1 MTKEKKEDEKFEF
14 PEELDTIEEGVV
26 LPPEIEPDHPGWLSI
41 AEVMKISDPVFEKSK
56 FLIGYQESSNVYVL
70 VGDYLTIVDPGN
82 DYTVFTELEK
92 LGFNPLDIKK
102 VVVTHGHRDHCMGVF
117 ELLRFPPIY
126 ENKEIEIINHEEGPQ
141 EFKKILTEQG
151 FTLTQ
156 VKGGET
162 LELSG
167 FEWEVIHTP
176 GHTIDGICLYHGP
189 TKTAIT
195 GDTVLP
201 HAIGDADKTA
211 GGRLDHYLYGLKQ
224 LMQKDIENILPGH
237 GVPVAATG
245 RRTVEET
252 YEGVMMKAIEVEAD
266 SKTTWMEGA
275 TLLAERGLL
284 EEVVYCCDKE
294 LALRPGKLSALQ
306 LKAFALNDMGRCEEA
321 IEILDQILAQKA
333 DNVHAL
339 AAKGHALLGLQ
350 KYDESIKYFDDAL
363 AINPEIKE
371 AKVFKGM
378 ALYFLGKYDEAMEIE
393 AFKTEFMERFKT
405 EIDKQQQEP
414 KKDDNTPGGEE
425 TNEG

>member
-1 MTKEKKEDEKFEF
+1 MTTEKKEDEKFEF
-14 PEELDTIEEGVV
+14 PEEFDPIKEGV
-26 LPPEIEPDHPGWLSI
+26 LPAELEPDHPGWLSI
-41 AEVMKISDPVFEKSK
+41 AEVMKISDPVFEKSM
-56 FLIGYQESSNVYVL
+56 FLIGYGESSNVYVL
-70 VGDYLTIVDPGN
+70 AGDYLTIVDPGN
-82 DYTVFTELEK
+82 DYTVFAELEK
-92 LGFNPLDIKK
+92 MGFNPLDIKK

-117 ELLRFPPIY
+117 ELLRYPPIY
-126 ENKEIEIINHEEGPQ
+126 ESKEIEIINHEGGPQ
-141 EFKKILTEQG
+141 EFKRILEEQG
-151 FTLTQ
+151 FSLTQ
-156 VKGGET
+156 VRGGET

-195 GDTVLP
+195 GDTVIP
-201 HAIGDADKTA
+201 HSIGDADKTA

-224 LMQKDIENILPGH
+224 LLKKDIENILPGH

-252 YEGVMMKAIEVEAD
+252 YEGVMMKVIEVEPD

-275 TLLAERGLL
+275 SLLAEKGLL

-294 LALRPGKLSALQ
+294 LALRPGKLSASQ
-306 LKAFALNDMGRCEEA
+306 LKAFALNDMGRCAEA
-321 IEILDQILAQKA
+321 IEILDQILAQQG

-350 KYDESIKYFDDAL
+350 KYDESLKYFDDAL
-363 AINPEIKE
+363 EINPEIKE
-371 AKVFKGM
+371 AQVFKGM

-393 AFKTEFMERFKT
+393 TFKTEFMERFKT
-405 EIDKQQQEP
+405 EIGKQQQE
-414 KKDDNTPGGEE
+414 KEQDDNAPGGEE

>member
-14 PEELDTIEEGVV
+14 PEEFDPVEEGVV
-26 LPPEIEPDHPGWLSI
+26 MPIEYEPDHPGWLSI
-41 AEVMKISDPVFEKSK
+41 AEVMKISDPVFEKSM
-56 FLIGYQESSNVYVL
+56 FLIGYGESSNVYVL
-70 VGDYLTIVDPGN
+70 AGDSLTIVDPGN

-126 ENKEIEIINHEEGPQ
+126 EKKEIEIINHEGGPQ
-141 EFKKILTEQG
+141 EFKRILEEQG
-151 FTLTQ
+151 FSLTQ

-189 TKTAIT
+189 TKTVIT

-224 LMQKDIENILPGH
+224 LLKKDIENVLPGH
-237 GVPVAATG
+237 GVPVAGTG

-252 YEGVMMKAIEVEAD
+252 YEGVMMKVMEVEPDA
-266 SKTTWMEGA
+266 KTTWMKGA
-275 TLLAERGLL
+275 TVLAEKGLL

-294 LALRPGKLSALQ
+294 LALRPENLSASQ

-321 IEILDQILAQKA
+321 IEILDQILAQKS
-333 DNVHAL
+333 DDVHAL
-339 AAKGHALLGLQ
+339 TAKGHALLGLQ
-350 KYDESIKYFDDAL
+350 KWDESIQYFDDAL
-363 AINPEIKE
+363 AISPEIKE
-371 AKVFKGM
+371 AQVFKGM
-378 ALYFLGKYDEAMEIE
+378 ALYFMGKYDEAMEIE

-405 EIDKQQQEP
+405 EIDKQQQE
-414 KKDDNTPGGEE
+414 KEQDDSGQDT
-425 TNEG
+425 